1 MKKTV
6 KICIYNKS
14 SSKNDVLL
22 GNGDAIL
29 DNICLECKVHE
40 NLDGTYEI
48 DAEFII
54 DNEGLW
60 QHIEEEAILKVRLD
74 YGYEYFR
81 ITQPRKTSNR
91 IIVYGRQA
99 TIYETM
105 HLWLTDV
112 RPENQDGA
120 GALHWILDNA
130 TGIKELEVMSD
141 IETTSTAYYM
151 DMNMYEALHDCDQSF
166 FNRWGGEIQRR
177 GYILRINQRI
187 GTDRGVEIRSRKN
200 LTGFEAN
207 TNIDNVVTRIKP
219 KGFDGITIDGYVDSE
234 YINKYPRIKTKEIKY
249 EDVKLKDENNPD
261 GGYETLAEA
270 QAELTRLAKLEYTD
284 NKIDVITAE
293 YNISFVDL
301 SKTEEYKDYVQAER
315 VYLGDTVNV
324 YEEKLDINVSV
335 RAIDRVYDVL
345 GERVEEI
352 KLSNKDINKL
362 HSMNDILT
370 DILKGVQEND
380 NSLQLYIQKII
391 NSGIQDSYVF
401 YNKAELVICD
411 SPEIENAINVWR
423 FNRGGLAHSSNGY
436 SGPYNVAITYDGK
449 INADMIL
456 AGLIKGNY
464 IDARNLTVTRTDGT
478 KTLEVTAGGDV
489 NLNVNSLKIE
499 SKDVATKEY
508 ANSYTDSQITTVNNS
523 INAKVETVYNSGIT
537 NIIPYAYFKYPETI
551 KNTWTL
557 NNVTW
562 YEYNGKIGIQNN
574 TSSEGYVLSP
584 AGMVTDRVVSLYVD
598 MSVEKNCSST
608 VYLVGST
615 KTTIQWDWV
624 MTCFT
629 YSSGEYVAK
638 KVENIELPSNLKT
651 LYIQISNTSNGNTK
665 YNVVFPN
672 KVNLVTG
679 SKAKSIDLSSAN
691 QLAKLSID
699 TDGIKT
705 EVSKKVGNT
714 EIISKINQSPESIS
728 IDANKVNLNGYVTIS
743 NLTDGTTTISGEN
756 IKTGHIQGISLDACY
771 LQGKT
776 MVYIQDNGILSCD
789 GQTYIR
795 DFYVPNTHDGW
806 MEGSVGSFS
815 VEPAAYFGSSIH
827 ATGKVYSGE
836 GTTIVSN
843 PGDLYMVDSLSIQN
857 TGGPNWMKIVT
868 PEGKALGV
876 DLWESDANLK
886 ENIVDIENPP
896 STVQSYSLSK
906 NNTNNITS
914 TIGLDTINAINHY
927 SFNFKPETKIEGT
940 IECGYI
946 SQQLQEVNPM
956 FVRSIEQDDNT
967 TILEPVASMLIPYL
981 SKAIKELS
989 SKIDELENKIASMQE
1004 KESGQI

>member
-40 NLDGTYEI
+40 NIDGTYEI

-91 IIVYGRQA
+91 IIVYGRQV

-112 RPENQDGA
+112 RPENRDGA
-120 GALHWILDNA
+120 GALNWILDNA

-141 IETTSTAYYM
+141 IKTISTAYYM

-177 GYILRINQRI
+177 GYTLRINQRI

-261 GGYETLAEA
+261 DGYETLEEA
-270 QAELTRLAKLEYTD
+270 RAELIRLAKLEYSE
-284 NKIDVITAE
+284 KHIDVITAE

-301 SKTEEYKDYVQAER
+301 SKTEEYKEYVQAER

-380 NSLQLYIQKII
+380 NSLQLYIQNII

-464 IDARNLTVTRTDGT
+464 IDARNLTVIRADGT
-478 KTLEVTAGGDV
+478 KTLEITAGGDV
-489 NLNVNSLKIE
+489 NLNVNSLKIQSSDAVTNNNLISSINMSPE
-499 SKDVATKEY
+499 EIKINASQIDMTGSLDLCGTFKCYADNSNKTGNYLHQSGAMHRGYLEGQSNPTFSSGIWNPDGTNYTGYVSVGYTNADHIDENGCLWMSPQIGGGCELIYSKLLSAGIGSVSGILYNKDGSVEYKAAKPAADNNVPFGIGHTFDTSISTAGNLNVRSSIYSKDDTLIISYGDKPVNTY
-508 ANSYTDSQITTVNNS
+508 AVVLQY
-523 INAKVETVYNSGIT
+523 
-537 NIIPYAYFKYPETI
+537 
-551 KNTWTL
+551 
-557 NNVTW
+557 
-562 YEYNGKIGIQNN
+562 
-574 TSSEGYVLSP
+574 EGYMYPMGNTQLGTSVNPWYCLLSTLAP
-584 AGMVTDRVVSLYVD
+584 QVVSD
-598 MSVEKNCSST
+598 KRKKKN
-608 VYLVGST
+608 
-615 KTTIQWDWV
+615 IQ
-624 MTCFT
+624 
-629 YSSGEYVAK
+629 
-638 KVENIELPSNLKT
+638 
-651 LYIQISNTSNGNTK
+651 YI
-665 YNVVFPN
+665 
-672 KVNLVTG
+672 
-679 SKAKSIDLSSAN
+679 
-691 QLAKLSID
+691 
-699 TDGIKT
+699 
-705 EVSKKVGNT
+705 
-714 EIISKINQSPESIS
+714 
-728 IDANKVNLNGYVTIS
+728 
-743 NLTDGTTTISGEN
+743 
-756 IKTGHIQGISLDACY
+756 
-771 LQGKT
+771 
-776 MVYIQDNGILSCD
+776 
-789 GQTYIR
+789 
-795 DFYVPNTHDGW
+795 
-806 MEGSVGSFS
+806 
-815 VEPAAYFGSSIH
+815 
-827 ATGKVYSGE
+827 
-836 GTTIVSN
+836 
-843 PGDLYMVDSLSIQN
+843 
-857 TGGPNWMKIVT
+857 
-868 PEGKALGV
+868 
-876 DLWESDANLK
+876 
-886 ENIVDIENPP
+886 
-896 STVQSYSLSK
+896 
-906 NNTNNITS
+906 
-914 TIGLDTINAINHY
+914 
-927 SFNFKPETKIEGT
+927 
-940 IECGYI
+940 
-946 SQQLQEVNPM
+946 
-956 FVRSIEQDDNT
+956 DDNT
-967 TILEPVASMLIPYL
+967 SQSTTYSLRTNSSSLTKDDMYNFIRDNLKLATYEMVDAKGEDVGKTEIGFIAQDIIDTKVGKYIINDSDPDNLVYDMANRVSVLEGALQI
-981 SKAIKELS
+981 AIKKIEELTQ
-989 SKIDELENKIASMQE
+989 II
-1004 KESGQI
+1004 KESE